1 MLPIAALLSIGEK
14 VLDKVLPDPEAKA
27 KAQATLME
35 MAQKGQLAELE
46 AHVKEMDSARKREI
60 EIATSQFAPV
70 INKIVTPI
78 LALGTVSLTFILFLV
93 IIFVEVNSQSKDILI
108 YVLGALTS
116 AMTMVLGYYF
126 GSSQGSKEKS
136 AQLDEIMDK
145 KK

>member
-1 MLPIAALLSIGEK
+1 MIPLGAILSIGEK

-46 AHVKEMDSARKREI
+46 AHVKEMESARNREI
-60 EIATSQFAPV
+60 QIATSDKAPL

-78 LALGTVSLTFILFLV
+78 LALGTVGLTFVLFV
-93 IIFVEVNSQSKDILI
+93 IIIFTDVKPEAKDILI
-108 YVLGALTS
+108 YVLGGLTS

-136 AQLDEIMDK
+136 KQLDDLLEK
-145 KK
+145 K